1 MLIGLLHVNLHKGA
15 RQLLLLPWRR
25 RFTGAQP
32 NDHVLPSRRLAG
44 MQRDIL
50 NDAVALV
57 EDAEHGHALC
67 HWSDAALTM
76 SSRGGLPRGGCRR
89 IPLLGGPA
97 ACCERQDNQQRCG
110 VALHAY
116 SGIQGS

>member
-1 MLIGLLHVNLHKGA
+1 MLIGLQDVNLDKGA
-15 RQLLLLPWRR
+15 RQPLLLPWRR

-32 NDHVLPSRRLAG
+32 NDHVLPPRRLAG

-50 NDAVALV
+50 NDAIALV

-67 HWSDAALTM
+67 HWSDAALTV
-76 SSRGGLPRGGCRR
+76 SSRGGLPRGGCRC
-89 IPLLGGPA
+89 IPLLGAPA
-97 ACCERQDNQQRCG
+97 ACGKRQDNQQRCG